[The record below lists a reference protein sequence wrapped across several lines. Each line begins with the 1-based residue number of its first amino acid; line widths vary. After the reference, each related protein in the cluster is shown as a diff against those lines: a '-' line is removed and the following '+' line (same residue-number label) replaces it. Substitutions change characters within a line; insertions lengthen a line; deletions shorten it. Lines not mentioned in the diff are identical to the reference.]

1 MDNAGLSP
9 APPNALL
16 PLGQLCGSR
25 MVGQPPKAFNSLGS
39 RWLFRREPVQQFD
52 GCIVAMNV
60 GEKPDDRS
68 GLILAINPQDQ
79 KT

>member
-1 MDNAGLSP
+1 LFPWLA
-9 APPNALL
+9 
-16 PLGQLCGSR
+16 
-25 MVGQPPKAFNSLGS
+25 VAFSS
-39 RWLFRREPVQQFD
+39 REPVQQFD